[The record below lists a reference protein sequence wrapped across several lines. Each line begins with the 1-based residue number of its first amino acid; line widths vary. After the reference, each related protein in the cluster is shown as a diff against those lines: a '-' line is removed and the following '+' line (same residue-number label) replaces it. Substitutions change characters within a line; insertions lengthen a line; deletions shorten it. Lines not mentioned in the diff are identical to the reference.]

1 MADVC
6 CGDACTLTTCCG
18 GFAKTPVDINPS
30 GTAGTATR
38 LRFLAGDLLGDFV
51 MLVMEG
57 ESLVRL
63 TTERDGVTDL

>member
-1 MADVC
+1 
-6 CGDACTLTTCCG
+6 
-18 GFAKTPVDINPS
+18 VDINPS